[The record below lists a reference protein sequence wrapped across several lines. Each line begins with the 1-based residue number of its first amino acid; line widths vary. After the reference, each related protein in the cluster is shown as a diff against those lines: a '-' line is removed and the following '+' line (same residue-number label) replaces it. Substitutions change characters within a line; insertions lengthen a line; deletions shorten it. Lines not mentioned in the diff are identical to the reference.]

1 MSKPS
6 KPTSKAPI
14 ARTNGGIGA
23 ANRLNETPSTFP
35 RVPALSTLPSELL
48 QDAIAKTQ
56 KPALAIKT
64 ADPLVGR
71 PNAQGHKPHT
81 AALNPHLSSHPN
93 RKLGRK
99 Q

>member
-1 MSKPS
+1 MSDAA
-6 KPTSKAPI
+6 KPTSKPLPAK
-14 ARTNGGIGA
+14 TNGGLRAKQG
-23 ANRLNETPSTFP
+23 LLETPATFP
-35 RVPALSTLPSELL
+35 LVPALSTLPSEVLRA
-48 QDAIAKTQ
+48 AIEKAK
-56 KPALAIKT
+56 KPVLAVKT

>member
-1 MSKPS
+1 MSDAA
-6 KPTSKAPI
+6 KPTSKTPPAK
-14 ARTNGGIGA
+14 TNGGLRA
-23 ANRLNETPSTFP
+23 KQHLLETPATFP
-35 RVPALSTLPSELL
+35 RVPALSTIPSEVL
-48 QDAIAKTQ
+48 QAEINKAK
-56 KPALAIKT
+56 KPVLAIKS

>member
-1 MSKPS
+1 MSDAAK
-6 KPTSKAPI
+6 TNAKASTPK
-14 ARTNGGIGA
+14 TNGA
-23 ANRLNETPSTFP
+23 LRAKEHLLETPPTFP
-35 RVPALSTLPSELL
+35 RVPALSTIPSEVL
-48 QDAIAKTQ
+48 QAAINHTK
-56 KPALAIKT
+56 KPVLAIKT